1 VFDWSALGSGGGRE
15 SPRSIT
21 SYENH
26 LYVTGSTS
34 SFGAGKDDIFLLKYT
49 SPNEAVSPL
58 MTAITAAA
66 IAVGL
71 ITWMT
76 LILEAVK

>member
-1 VFDWSALGSGGGRE
+1 MFDWSALWGGGGRE
-15 SPRSIT
+15 YPRGIT

-34 SFGAGKDDIFLLKYT
+34 SFGAGKDGIFLLKYT

-58 MTAITAAA
+58 VTAITAAA

-71 ITWMT
+71 ILWMT

>member
-1 VFDWSALGSGGGRE
+1 VFDWSALWGGGGRE
-15 SPRSIT
+15 YPRGIT

-34 SFGAGKDDIFLLKYT
+34 SFGAGKDGIFLLKYT

-58 MTAITAAA
+58 VTAITAAA

-71 ITWMT
+71 ILWMT